1 MLFIALSPPISLHIF
16 YYSLIISE
24 IQQTLHIITK
34 IRYPL
39 YIPLII
45 CENIQKRGIFAMSI
59 VRYDS

>member
-1 MLFIALSPPISLHIF
+1 MLFIALSPPISLNVF

-39 YIPLII
+39 YIPLVI
-45 CENIQKRGIFAMSI
+45 CENIQKRGIFAVSI
-59 VRYDS
+59 C

>member
-16 YYSLIISE
+16 YYLLIISA
-24 IQQTLHIITK
+24 IQQELHIITK

-45 CENIQKRGIFAMSI
+45 CENIQKRGIFAVSI
-59 VRYDS
+59 C